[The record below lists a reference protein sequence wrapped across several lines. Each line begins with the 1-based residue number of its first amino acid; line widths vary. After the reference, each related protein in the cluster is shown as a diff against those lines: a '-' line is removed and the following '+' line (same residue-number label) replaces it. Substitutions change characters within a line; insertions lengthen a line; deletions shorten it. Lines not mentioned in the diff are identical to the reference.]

1 MTKPSNDKPRYADFR
16 EDWLTEQEQFS
27 EITDGIDKMMNDTK
41 NTREARKVSKYNRYI
56 SWLWE
61 VPISILITALLT
73 FTISVL
79 ALATLV
85 VSSVIFVCTLTV
97 TITAYAL
104 DECTHSIRKIWK
116 I

>member
-1 MTKPSNDKPRYADFR
+1 MTRPSNDKPRFT
-16 EDWLTEQEQFS
+16 DWLTEQEQFS
-27 EITDGIDKMMNDTK
+27 EITDGIDKMMNDLK

-61 VPISILITALLT
+61 VPLSIITTTLLT
-73 FTISVL
+73 FTIITL
-79 ALATLV
+79 AVVTII
-85 VSSVIFVCTLTV
+85 VSSVILVT
-97 TITAYAL
+97 TITVMMAAYAL